1 MDMFPG
7 EGIGMTKMVRV
18 YIGQQIRKV
27 LPPILFSAA
36 LLGIWQLII
45 SVTDIKSFLLPSPI
59 SVLQTLIEPRW
70 QWGRQLL
77 TTSMEISG
85 GFALAV
91 FVGISL
97 GVAITWS
104 SWTRRSILPFLVF
117 LNSLPKIALA
127 PLFIVWLGY
136 GVLPNIFIAFISAFF
151 PIAINTATGIT
162 EIEPDMVDL
171 ARVWQAPQW
180 KVFVKVKIPYAQ
192 PYIFTGLKIATTMAV
207 IGAIVGEFIASSR
220 GLASVIMN
228 AQATLATEAILAALV
243 WIAVLGLALYGL
255 VVLIQWLLMPWLHKK
270 RNKEVM

>member
-1 MDMFPG
+1 M
-7 EGIGMTKMVRV
+7 IKRLYVRV
-18 YIGQQIRKV
+18 RQQTHKV
-27 LPPILFSAA
+27 LPPILFFVA

-270 RNKEVM
+270 GNKGVI